1 VRGLLSD
8 FFVRAAGYV
17 DCILKGEKPADLPV
31 QIPSKYEFAMNLS
44 TARHFELSVTNTLLV
59 RADEAIE

>member
-17 DCILKGEKPADLPV
+17 DCILKGEKPAELPV

-44 TARHFELSVTNTLLV
+44 TARHFET
-59 RADEAIE
+59 